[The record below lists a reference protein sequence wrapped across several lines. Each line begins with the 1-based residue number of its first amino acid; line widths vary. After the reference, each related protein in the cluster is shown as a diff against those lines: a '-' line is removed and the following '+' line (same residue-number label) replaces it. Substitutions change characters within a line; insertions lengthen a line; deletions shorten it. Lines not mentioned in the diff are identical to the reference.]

1 MFAIERI
8 RIIKNYL
15 VKDHKV
21 SVTKLSE
28 LLDVTEVT
36 IRRDL
41 EKLENEGFLK
51 RTHGGAVLL
60 DYIEE
65 SASGELEESKDILLY
80 QEIAETAFHLVND
93 GDAIMLINGSV
104 NTYIA
109 KALTSHNNLTIVT
122 NDLLIASAFSHSP
135 GNTLILLGGDLEDS
149 AVFGQMTVDNL
160 KNFSFDHIFIEIDGL
175 SDTVGLT
182 VSNTK
187 KATLIQQA
195 IKLADSVTV
204 VCPSR
209 YFGTKS
215 LCRVGNLNIAHRV
228 LTDSNIEDKFKNY
241 VYNHNVP
248 LFTSID
254 LYEN

>member
-1 MFAIERI
+1 MFAIERV
-8 RIIKNYL
+8 RIIKNIL
-15 VKDHKV
+15 LKDHKV
-21 SVTKLSE
+21 SVAKLSE
-28 LLDVTEVT
+28 MLDVTEVT

-60 DYIEE
+60 DYVEDTIWDVNEE
-65 SASGELEESKDILLY
+65 IKDIQLY
-80 QEIAETAFHLVND
+80 QEIADTAVYLVND
-93 GDAIMLINGSV
+93 GDAIMLTNGSV

-109 KALTSHNNLTIVT
+109 KALSSRSNLTVVT
-122 NDLLIASAFSHSP
+122 NDLLIASAFAHSSA
-135 GNTLILLGGDLEDS
+135 NTLILLGGDLDEN
-149 AVFGQMTVDNL
+149 AVYGQMTVDNL

-175 SDTVGLT
+175 SETVGMT

-204 VCPSR
+204 VCPSSS
-209 YFGTKS
+209 FGTKS
-215 LCRVGNLNIAHRV
+215 LYRVGNLNIAHRV
-228 LTDSNIEDKFKNY
+228 LTDSNLEDKYKNY
-241 VYNHNVP
+241 IYNNNIP

-254 LYEN
+254 VYEN